1 MNFLKSILF
10 KIRNLIINIIVNA
23 LEAENSNFVNFLNKK
38 SHQKTLEILNDRM
51 ANSLFFTSKFELWDF
66 ITQEIINYET
76 KNHLKIYEKA
86 SLLEFGVGAGISIS
100 YMANKL
106 KKNNLTITGFDSFY
120 GNPEVWPGTNNI
132 IGSSNQFGKIPNNL
146 PENVFIVEGKI
157 EETLSKYL
165 LDNQIKKISFVHID
179 VNIYSTSNFI
189 LKTLKPF
196 MQNGS
201 IILFDELVNYPFWWL
216 NGEYK
221 SLIEN
226 FDDSEYEYIAFDR
239 AKKAAIRIK

>member
-1 MNFLKSILF
+1 MNFVKNFFL
-10 KIRNLIINIIVNA
+10 KIRNLLINFIVIA
-23 LEAENSNFVNFLNKK
+23 LESENSNFVNFLNKR

-51 ANSLFFTSKFELWDF
+51 ANSLFFQNKFELWNF
-66 ITQEIINYET
+66 IIQEIINNEI
-76 KNHLKIYEKA
+76 KNVKIYEKA
-86 SLLEFGVGAGISIS
+86 NLLEFGVGAGNSIS
-100 YMANKL
+100 YIANKL

-120 GNPEVWPGTNNI
+120 GNPEIWPGTNNI

-157 EETLSKYL
+157 EETLPKYL
-165 LDNQIKKISFVHID
+165 LDNKIKKISFVHID

-189 LKTLKPF
+189 LRTLKPF
-196 MQNGS
+196 MQSGS

>member
-1 MNFLKSILF
+1 MNFLKSFFL
-10 KIRNLIINIIVNA
+10 KIRQLMINIIVNA
-23 LEAENSNFVNFLNKK
+23 IETENSNFVNFLNKK

-66 ITQEIINYET
+66 IVQEIINFET
-76 KNHLKIYEKA
+76 KNNMKIYEKA
-86 SLLEFGVGAGISIS
+86 NLLEFGVGAGISIS
-100 YMANKL
+100 YIATKL

-179 VNIYSTSNFI
+179 VNIYSTTNFI

-196 MQNGS
+196 MQNGT

>member
-106 KKNNLTITGFDSFY
+106 KKNNL
-120 GNPEVWPGTNNI
+120 
-132 IGSSNQFGKIPNNL
+132 QQ
-146 PENVFIVEGKI
+146 I
-157 EETLSKYL
+157 E
-165 LDNQIKKISFVHID
+165 
-179 VNIYSTSNFI
+179 
-189 LKTLKPF
+189 
-196 MQNGS
+196 
-201 IILFDELVNYPFWWL
+201 
-216 NGEYK
+216 
-221 SLIEN
+221 
-226 FDDSEYEYIAFDR
+226 
-239 AKKAAIRIK
+239 

>member
-23 LEAENSNFVNFLNKK
+23 LESEKSNFVNFLNKH
-38 SHQKTLEILNDRM
+38 SHQKTIEILNDKM

-66 ITQEIINYET
+66 IIQEIINLER
-76 KNHLKIYEKA
+76 NLNEKA
-86 SLLEFGVGAGISIS
+86 NILEFGVGAGISIS
-100 YMANKL
+100 YMANKF
-106 KKNNLTITGFDSFY
+106 KQNNLRITGFDSFY
-120 GNPEVWPGTNNI
+120 GNPELWHGTNNI
-132 IGSSNQFGKIPNNL
+132 IGASNQFGKIPNNL
-146 PENVFIVEGKI
+146 PDNVFIVKGSI
-157 EETLSKYL
+157 EQTLPKYL
-165 LDNQIKKISFVHID
+165 LDNKIKKISFIHID

-196 MQNGS
+196 MQKGS

-226 FDDSEYEYIAFDR
+226 FDDSEYDYIAFDR